1 MLLDVRRSW
10 GMVRARGVSRGLR
23 RFPVFAVAAGGVLV
37 GHWLTYAL
45 LLAEPA
51 RREAVL
57 SSTGHGYLRVAS
69 VTVLVLILLAL
80 GSAVMCALDA
90 RSVPAGASRAA
101 RIRRLFPRLWL
112 LQGATFAGME
122 VAERLVAGASLG
134 DVLLG
139 RVLLVG
145 LLVQALAA
153 VVGAVLLHVLRRAAA
168 GLARLVDSLG
178 TASAPRI
185 LPSLAPCL
193 NRLRAPLLA
202 GAAGLRGPP
211 LA

>member
-1 MLLDVRRSW
+1 M
-10 GMVRARGVSRGLR
+10 SRGLR
-23 RFPVFAVAAGGVLV
+23 RFPVFAVAAAGVLV

-45 LLAEPA
+45 LLARPA

-57 SSTGHGYLRVAS
+57 SATGHGYLRLAS

-80 GSAVMCALDA
+80 GSAVMCALDE
-90 RSVPAGASRAA
+90 RSDAIGASRAG

-112 LQGATFAGME
+112 LQGVTFAGME

-145 LLVQALAA
+145 LLAQAVAA
-153 VVGAVLLHVLRRAAA
+153 VVGALLLHVLHRAAA
-168 GLARLVDSLG
+168 GLARLVGSPG
-178 TASAPRI
+178 TATAPRSI
-185 LPSLAPCL
+185 PSLAPRL
-193 NRLRAPLLA
+193 NGPRSPLLA

>member
-1 MLLDVRRSW
+1 M
-10 GMVRARGVSRGLR
+10 SRGLR
-23 RFPVFAVAAGGVLV
+23 RFPVFAVAAAGVLI

-45 LLAEPA
+45 LLAQPA

-57 SSTGHGYLRVAS
+57 SATGHGYLRLAS

-80 GSAVMCALDA
+80 GSAVMCALEA
-90 RSVPAGASRAA
+90 RSDPAGASRAG

-112 LQGATFAGME
+112 LQGLTFAGVE
-122 VAERLVAGASLG
+122 VVERLVAGAPLG
-134 DVLLG
+134 VLLG

-153 VVGAVLLHVLRRAAA
+153 AVGAVLLHVLHRAAA
-168 GLARLVDSLG
+168 SLARLVGSPG
-178 TASAPRI
+178 TTSAPRI
-185 LPSLAPCL
+185 IPSLAPCL
-193 NRLRAPLLA
+193 NDPRSPLLC

>member
-1 MLLDVRRSW
+1 M
-10 GMVRARGVSRGLR
+10 SRGLR
-23 RFPVFAVAAGGVLV
+23 RFPVFAAAAAGVLV

-51 RREAVL
+51 RRESVL
-57 SSTGHGYLRVAS
+57 SATGHGYLRVAS

-90 RSVPAGASRAA
+90 RTDPARVSRTT

-112 LQGATFAGME
+112 LQGATFVGME
-122 VAERLVAGASLG
+122 VAERLVAGAPLG
-134 DVLLG
+134 VFLG

-153 VVGAVLLHVLRRAAA
+153 VVGAVLLHVLHRAVAS
-168 GLARLVDSLG
+168 LARLVGSPG
-178 TASAPRI
+178 SASAPRN

-193 NRLRAPLLA
+193 NGPRSPLLA

-211 LA
+211 A

>member
-1 MLLDVRRSW
+1 
-10 GMVRARGVSRGLR
+10 MVRTRGISRGLR
-23 RFPVFAVAAGGVLV
+23 RFPVFAVAAAGVLI

-45 LLAEPA
+45 LLARPA

-57 SSTGHGYLRVAS
+57 SATGHGYLRAAS

-90 RSVPAGASRAA
+90 PSDPAGASRSG

-112 LQGATFAGME
+112 LQGMTFVGVE
-122 VAERLVAGASLG
+122 VAERLVAGAPLG

-139 RVLLVG
+139 RLLLVG

-153 VVGAVLLHVLRRAAA
+153 GVGAVLLHVLHRAAA
-168 GLARLVDSLG
+168 GLARLVGSPG

-185 LPSLAPCL
+185 IP
-193 NRLRAPLLA
+193 
-202 GAAGLRGPP
+202 
-211 LA
+211 

>member
-1 MLLDVRRSW
+1 
-10 GMVRARGVSRGLR
+10 MVRTRGISRGLR
-23 RFPVFAVAAGGVLV
+23 RFPVFAVAAAGVLI

-45 LLAEPA
+45 LLAQPA

-57 SSTGHGYLRVAS
+57 SATGHGYLRLAS

-80 GSAVMCALDA
+80 GSAVMCAMDA
-90 RSVPAGASRAA
+90 RSDPAGALRAG
-101 RIRRLFPRLWL
+101 RVRRLFPRLWL
-112 LQGATFAGME
+112 LQGLTFAGVE
-122 VAERLVAGASLG
+122 VVERLVAGAPLG

-153 VVGAVLLHVLRRAAA
+153 VVGAALLHVLHRAAA
-168 GLARLVDSLG
+168 GLARLVGSSG

-185 LPSLAPCL
+185 IPSLAPCL
-193 NRLRAPLLA
+193 NAPRSPLLA

-211 LA
+211 IA

>member
-1 MLLDVRRSW
+1 
-10 GMVRARGVSRGLR
+10 MVRAGGISRGLR
-23 RFPVFAVAAGGVLV
+23 RFPVFVAAAAGVLV

-51 RREAVL
+51 HRQAVL
-57 SSTGHGYLRVAS
+57 SATGHGYLRVAS

-80 GSAVMCALDA
+80 GSAVICALDA
-90 RSVPAGASRAA
+90 RSDPSGAPRTT

-112 LQGATFAGME
+112 LQGATFAGLE
-122 VAERLVAGASLG
+122 VAERLVAGAQLG

-153 VVGAVLLHVLRRAAA
+153 VVGALLLHVLHRAAA
-168 GLARLVDSLG
+168 SLARLVGPPG

-185 LPSLAPCL
+185 IPSLAPCL
-193 NRLRAPLLA
+193 TGPRSPLLA

>member
-1 MLLDVRRSW
+1 
-10 GMVRARGVSRGLR
+10 MVRTRGISRGLR
-23 RFPVFAVAAGGVLV
+23 RFPVFAVAAAGVLI

-45 LLAEPA
+45 LLAQPA

-57 SSTGHGYLRVAS
+57 SATGHGYLRLAS

-80 GSAVMCALDA
+80 GSAVMCAMDA
-90 RSVPAGASRAA
+90 RSDPAGALRAG
-101 RIRRLFPRLWL
+101 RVRRLFPRLWL
-112 LQGATFAGME
+112 LQGLTFAGVE
-122 VAERLVAGASLG
+122 VAERLVAGAPLG
-134 DVLLG
+134 VLLG

-153 VVGAVLLHVLRRAAA
+153 VVGAVLLHVLHRAAA
-168 GLARLVDSLG
+168 GLARLVGSPA

-185 LPSLAPCL
+185 IPSLAPCL
-193 NRLRAPLLA
+193 NGPRSSLLA

-211 LA
+211 LG

>member
-1 MLLDVRRSW
+1 
-10 GMVRARGVSRGLR
+10 MVRTRGISRGLR
-23 RFPVFAVAAGGVLV
+23 RFPVFAVAAAGVLV

-45 LLAEPA
+45 LLAQPA

-90 RSVPAGASRAA
+90 RMDPADASRTA

-122 VAERLVAGASLG
+122 VAERLVARAPLG
-134 DVLLG
+134 VFLG

-153 VVGAVLLHVLRRAAA
+153 VVGAVLLHVLHRAAA
-168 GLARLVDSLG
+168 SLARLVGSPG
-178 TASAPRI
+178 TASAPRNI
-185 LPSLAPCL
+185 ASLAPCL
-193 NRLRAPLLA
+193 NDPRSPLLA

>member
-1 MLLDVRRSW
+1 M
-10 GMVRARGVSRGLR
+10 SRGLR
-23 RFPVFAVAAGGVLV
+23 RFPVFAVAAAGVLV

-45 LLAEPA
+45 LLAQPA

-57 SSTGHGYLRVAS
+57 SATGHGYLRLAS

-80 GSAVMCALDA
+80 GSAVMCALGAGSD
-90 RSVPAGASRAA
+90 PAGASRAG

-112 LQGATFAGME
+112 LQGLTFAGVE
-122 VAERLVAGASLG
+122 VVERLIAGAPLG
-134 DVLLG
+134 VLLG

-153 VVGAVLLHVLRRAAA
+153 AVGAVLLHALHRAAA
-168 GLARLVDSLG
+168 SLARLVGSPG

-185 LPSLAPCL
+185 IPSLAPCL
-193 NRLRAPLLA
+193 NDPRSPLLA

>member
-1 MLLDVRRSW
+1 
-10 GMVRARGVSRGLR
+10 MVRTRGISRGLR
-23 RFPVFAVAAGGVLV
+23 RFPVFAVAAAGVLI

-45 LLAEPA
+45 LLAQPA

-57 SSTGHGYLRVAS
+57 SATGHGYLRLAS

-90 RSVPAGASRAA
+90 RSDPAGASRAG

-112 LQGATFAGME
+112 LQGLTFAGVE
-122 VAERLVAGASLG
+122 VAERLVAGAPLG
-134 DVLLG
+134 VLLG

-153 VVGAVLLHVLRRAAA
+153 VVGAALLHVLHRAAA
-168 GLARLVDSLG
+168 GLARLVGSPG

-185 LPSLAPCL
+185 IPSLAPCL
-193 NRLRAPLLA
+193 NAPRSPLLA

>member
-1 MLLDVRRSW
+1 M
-10 GMVRARGVSRGLR
+10 SRGLR
-23 RFPVFAVAAGGVLV
+23 RFPVFAVAAAGVLV

-45 LLAEPA
+45 LLAQPA

-57 SSTGHGYLRVAS
+57 SATGHGYLRLAS

-90 RSVPAGASRAA
+90 GSDPAGASRAG

-112 LQGATFAGME
+112 LQGLTFAGVE
-122 VAERLVAGASLG
+122 VVERLIAGAPLG
-134 DVLLG
+134 VLLG

-153 VVGAVLLHVLRRAAA
+153 AVGAALLHALHRAAA
-168 GLARLVDSLG
+168 SLARLVGSPG

-185 LPSLAPCL
+185 IPSLAPCL
-193 NRLRAPLLA
+193 NDPRSPLLA

>member
-1 MLLDVRRSW
+1 MA
-10 GMVRARGVSRGLR
+10 RAGGISRGLR
-23 RFPVFAVAAGGVLV
+23 RFPVFAAAAAGVLV

-57 SSTGHGYLRVAS
+57 SSTGHGYLRVGS
-69 VTVLVLILLAL
+69 VTALVLILLAL

-90 RSVPAGASRAA
+90 RSDPAGASRAA
-101 RIRRLFPRLWL
+101 RIRRLSPRLWI

-122 VAERLVAGASLG
+122 VVERLVAGASLG
-134 DVLLG
+134 DALLG

-145 LLVQALAA
+145 LVVQALAA
-153 VVGAVLLHVLRRAAA
+153 VVGALLLHALHRAAA
-168 GLARLVDSLG
+168 SLARLLG
-178 TASAPRI
+178 SHRTASAPRI
-185 LPSLAPCL
+185 IPSLAPCL
-193 NRLRAPLLA
+193 NDPRSPLLA

>member
-1 MLLDVRRSW
+1 M
-10 GMVRARGVSRGLR
+10 GAGGIPRGLR
-23 RFPVFAVAAGGVLV
+23 RFPVFAAAAAGVLV
-37 GHWLTYAL
+37 GHRLTYAL
-45 LLAEPA
+45 LLADPA

-90 RSVPAGASRAA
+90 RSDAAGASRTA

-122 VAERLVAGASLG
+122 VAERLVAGAPLG
-134 DVLLG
+134 VLLG

-153 VVGAVLLHVLRRAAA
+153 VVGAVLLQVLHRAAA
-168 GLARLVDSLG
+168 SIARLVGSPG
-178 TASAPRI
+178 AASPPRTI
-185 LPSLAPCL
+185 PSLAPCL
-193 NRLRAPLLA
+193 NGPSSPLLA

>member
-1 MLLDVRRSW
+1 
-10 GMVRARGVSRGLR
+10 MVRTRGISRGLR
-23 RFPVFAVAAGGVLV
+23 RFPVFAVAAAGVLV

-45 LLAEPA
+45 LLAQPA

-90 RSVPAGASRAA
+90 RMDPADASRTA

-122 VAERLVAGASLG
+122 VAERLVARAPLG
-134 DVLLG
+134 VFLG

-153 VVGAVLLHVLRRAAA
+153 VVGAVLLHVLHRAAA
-168 GLARLVDSLG
+168 SLARLVGSPG

-185 LPSLAPCL
+185 IPSLAPCL
-193 NRLRAPLLA
+193 TGPRSPLLA

-211 LA
+211 LG

>member
-1 MLLDVRRSW
+1 M
-10 GMVRARGVSRGLR
+10 SRGLR
-23 RFPVFAVAAGGVLV
+23 RFPVFAVAAAGVLI

-45 LLAEPA
+45 LLAQPA

-57 SSTGHGYLRVAS
+57 SATGHGYLRLAS

-80 GSAVMCALDA
+80 GSAVMCALGAGSD
-90 RSVPAGASRAA
+90 PAGASRAG

-112 LQGATFAGME
+112 LQGLTFAGVE
-122 VAERLVAGASLG
+122 VVERLIAGAPLG
-134 DVLLG
+134 VLLG

-153 VVGAVLLHVLRRAAA
+153 AVGAVLLHALHRAAA
-168 GLARLVDSLG
+168 SLARLVGSPG

-185 LPSLAPCL
+185 IPSLAPCL
-193 NRLRAPLLA
+193 NDPRSPLLA

>member
-1 MLLDVRRSW
+1 
-10 GMVRARGVSRGLR
+10 MVRTRGRSRGLR
-23 RFPVFAVAAGGVLV
+23 RFPVFAVAAAGVLI

-45 LLAEPA
+45 LIAQPA

-57 SSTGHGYLRVAS
+57 SATGHGYLRLAS

-80 GSAVMCALDA
+80 GSALMCALDA
-90 RSVPAGASRAA
+90 RSDPAGASRAG

-112 LQGATFAGME
+112 LQGLTFAGVE
-122 VAERLVAGASLG
+122 VVERLVAGAPLG
-134 DVLLG
+134 VLLG

-153 VVGAVLLHVLRRAAA
+153 VVGAVLLRMLHRAAA
-168 GLARLVDSLG
+168 SLARLVSSPG
-178 TASAPRI
+178 TASVPRI
-185 LPSLAPCL
+185 IPSLAPCL
-193 NRLRAPLLA
+193 TGPRSPLLA

-211 LA
+211 LG

>member
-1 MLLDVRRSW
+1 
-10 GMVRARGVSRGLR
+10 MVRAGGISRGLR
-23 RFPVFAVAAGGVLV
+23 RFPVFAAAAAGVLV
-37 GHWLTYAL
+37 GHRLTYAL
-45 LLAEPA
+45 LLADPA

-90 RSVPAGASRAA
+90 RSDAAGASRTA

-122 VAERLVAGASLG
+122 VAERLVAGAPL
-134 DVLLG
+134 VLLG

-153 VVGAVLLHVLRRAAA
+153 VVGAVLLHVLHRAAA
-168 GLARLVDSLG
+168 SLARLVGSPG
-178 TASAPRI
+178 TASPPRTI
-185 LPSLAPCL
+185 PSLAPCL
-193 NRLRAPLLA
+193 NGLRSPLLA

>member
-1 MLLDVRRSW
+1 
-10 GMVRARGVSRGLR
+10 MVRTRGISRGLR
-23 RFPVFAVAAGGVLV
+23 RFPVFAVAAAGVLI

-45 LLAEPA
+45 LLAQPA

-57 SSTGHGYLRVAS
+57 SATGHGYLRLAS

-90 RSVPAGASRAA
+90 RSDPAGASRAG

-112 LQGATFAGME
+112 LQGLTFAGVE
-122 VAERLVAGASLG
+122 VVERLVAGAPLG
-134 DVLLG
+134 VLLG

-153 VVGAVLLHVLRRAAA
+153 VVGAVLLHVLHRAAA
-168 GLARLVDSLG
+168 SLARLVGSPG

-185 LPSLAPCL
+185 IPSLAPCL
-193 NRLRAPLLA
+193 NGPRSPLLA